1 MNRIAPV
8 TVPYSAA
15 LADRFAKLLP
25 AGTEAPVLFRAVAR
39 NEGLFNHLVDS
50 GLLGPTGLL
59 DRRVLP
65 PALREALVL
74 RTCVAWKNHYEWQLH
89 VGTIAR
95 RMGLTDAQIADT
107 RRARPDPAL
116 WPAQT
121 FVLFDLVDALVQR
134 HAVDDALFAKLRQVA
149 DDALLIEVTQLVG
162 LYAGV
167 GMLCALIQP
176 EADPYGAALPMDD
189 PSEGDGV
196 SGEKCEA
203 SR

>member
-1 MNRIAPV
+1 MENLTVNRIAPV
-8 TVPYSAA
+8 TAPYSAA

-25 AGTEAPVLFRAVAR
+25 PGTTPPVLFRAVAR
-39 NEGLFNHLVDS
+39 NEALFNHMVDT

-59 DRRVLP
+59 DRRALP
-65 PALREALVL
+65 TALREALIL

-95 RMGLTDAQIADT
+95 RMGLSDAQIADT
-107 RRARPDPAL
+107 RRAKPDPAL

-121 FVLFDLVDALVQR
+121 FVLFELVDALVQR
-134 HAVDDALFAKLRQVA
+134 HAVDDALFAKLREVA
-149 DDALLIEVTQLVG
+149 DEALLIEITQLVG
-162 LYAGV
+162 LYSSV

-176 EADPYGAALPMDD
+176 EADAYGAALPMDV
-189 PSEGDGV
+189 E
-196 SGEKCEA
+196 EKCEA

>member
-1 MNRIAPV
+1 MNRITPV
-8 TVPYSAA
+8 TAPYSAA

-25 AGTEAPVLFRAVAR
+25 PGTTPPVLFRAVAR
-39 NEGLFNHLVDS
+39 NEALFNHMVDT
-50 GLLGPTGLL
+50 GLLGPTGLM
-59 DRRVLP
+59 DRRALP
-65 PALREALVL
+65 AALREALIL

-107 RRARPDPAL
+107 RRATPDPAL

-121 FVLFDLVDALVQR
+121 FVLFGLVDALVQR
-134 HAVDDALFAKLRQVA
+134 HAVDDALFSKLREVA

-162 LYAGV
+162 LYSGI

-176 EADPYGAALPMDD
+176 AADPYGAALPMDET
-189 PSEGDGV
+189 PTVE
-196 SGEKCEA
+196 EKCEA

>member
-8 TVPYSAA
+8 PAPYSAA
-15 LADRFAKLLP
+15 LAGRFAKLLP
-25 AGTEAPVLFRAVAR
+25 PGMTPPVLFRAVAR
-39 NEGLFNHLVDS
+39 NEALFNHLVDT

-59 DRRVLP
+59 DRRALP
-65 PALREALVL
+65 AALREALIL
-74 RTCVAWKNHYEWQLH
+74 RTCVAWRNHYEWQLH

-95 RMGLTDAQIADT
+95 RMGLSDTQIADT
-107 RRARPDPAL
+107 RSAKPDPAL

-121 FVLFDLVDALVQR
+121 FVLFELVDALVQH
-134 HAVDDALFAKLRQVA
+134 HAVDDALFARLRQVA

-176 EADPYGAALPMDD
+176 EADPHGAALPMDAM
-189 PSEGDGV
+189 PSAE
-196 SGEKCEA
+196 EKCEA

>member
-8 TVPYSAA
+8 SAPYSAA

-25 AGTEAPVLFRAVAR
+25 PGMEPPVLFRAVAR
-39 NEGLFNHLVDS
+39 NEDLFNHMVDI

-65 PALREALVL
+65 SALREALVL

-89 VGTIAR
+89 VGTLAR
-95 RMGLTDAQIADT
+95 RMGLSDAQVADT
-107 RRARPDPAL
+107 RRVKPDPAL

-121 FVLFDLVDALVQR
+121 FVLFELVDALVQR
-134 HAVDDALFAKLRQVA
+134 HAVDDALFARLREVS
-149 DDALLIEVTQLVG
+149 DEALLIEATQLVG
-162 LYAGV
+162 LYSGV

-176 EADPYGAALPMDD
+176 EADPYGAALPMDESSTGD
-189 PSEGDGV
+189 DMSE
-196 SGEKCEA
+196 EKCEA

>member
-1 MNRIAPV
+1 MELPVNRIAPV
-8 TVPYSAA
+8 TPPYSAA
-15 LADRFAKLLP
+15 LADRFARLLP
-25 AGTEAPVLFRAVAR
+25 PGMTPPVLFRAVAR
-39 NEGLFNHLVDS
+39 NEALFNHLVDT

-59 DRRVLP
+59 DRRALP
-65 PALREALVL
+65 AALREALIL

-107 RRARPDPAL
+107 RHARPDPAL

-121 FVLFDLVDALVQR
+121 FVLFELVDALVQR
-134 HAVDDALFAKLRQVA
+134 HAVDDALFARLRAVA
-149 DDALLIEVTQLVG
+149 DEALLIEVTQLVG
-162 LYAGV
+162 LYSGI

-176 EADPYGAALPMDD
+176 EADAYGAALPMDI
-189 PSEGDGV
+189 E
-196 SGEKCEA
+196 EKCEA

>member
-1 MNRIAPV
+1 MNRIVPV
-8 TVPYSAA
+8 TAPYSAA

-25 AGTEAPVLFRAVAR
+25 PGIEPPVLFRAVAR
-39 NEGLFNHLVDS
+39 NEALFNHMVDT

-59 DRRVLP
+59 DRRALP
-65 PALREALVL
+65 AALREALVL
-74 RTCVAWKNHYEWQLH
+74 RTCVAWRNHYEWQLH

-107 RRARPDPAL
+107 RRAKPDPAL

-121 FVLFDLVDALVQR
+121 FVLFELVDALVQR
-134 HAVDDALFAKLRQVA
+134 HAVDDALFTRLREVA
-149 DDALLIEVTQLVG
+149 DEALLIEVTQLVG
-162 LYAGV
+162 LYSGV

-176 EADPYGAALPMDD
+176 EADPYGAALPMDE
-189 PSEGDGV
+189 PSE
-196 SGEKCEA
+196 EKCEA